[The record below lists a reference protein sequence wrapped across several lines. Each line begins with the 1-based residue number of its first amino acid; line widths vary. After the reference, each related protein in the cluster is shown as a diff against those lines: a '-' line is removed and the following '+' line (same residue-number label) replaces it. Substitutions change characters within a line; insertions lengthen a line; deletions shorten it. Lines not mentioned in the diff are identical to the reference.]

1 MKIAVLSGKGGTGK
15 TFVSVNLAVAAGKA
29 TYIDCDVEEPNGK
42 LFLKPEIEQTVLV
55 NRSIPK
61 FDIDKCV
68 GCRKCVEFCE
78 FNALVYLKNRPK
90 VFSDICHSCGGCIL
104 VCEYEAVTEEAYP
117 VGKVEIGTY
126 NANQAI
132 QVVTGVQDE
141 GVASGVPII
150 QTCLD
155 YVNQDK
161 DVLSIIDCPPGSAC
175 SVMES
180 ITEVDFC
187 IAVVEPT
194 AFGFHNFQ
202 MIDELVNLLGKPMAV
217 IINKVEEP
225 YEPLEEFLKQKDITV
240 LARIP
245 YSMNLARCITE
256 GKVAVE
262 EDARI
267 LKQFQG
273 ILKGIE
279 AKYKIE

>member
-15 TFVSVNLAVAAGKA
+15 TFVSVNLAVTAGKA

-42 LFLKPEIEQTVLV
+42 LFLKPKVKQTVVV
-55 NRSIPK
+55 NRRIPK

-104 VCEYEAVTEEAYP
+104 VCEYQAITEEEHS
-117 VGKVEIGTY
+117 VGKVEVGTY
-126 NANQAI
+126 CDNQAI
-132 QVVTGVQDE
+132 QVVTGIQDE

-150 QTCLD
+150 QACMS
-155 YVNQDK
+155 YVDQATGA
-161 DVLSIIDCPPGSAC
+161 LSIIDCPPGSAC

-180 ITEVDFC
+180 ITEVDSC

-202 MIDELVNLLGKPMAV
+202 MIYELVSLLGKPMAV

-225 YEPLEEFLKQKDITV
+225 YLPLEEFLKQKNITI

-245 YSMNLARCITE
+245 YNVDLARSITE
-256 GKVAVE
+256 GKVVVE
-262 EDARI
+262 EDTVM
-267 LKQFQG
+267 LQQFQN
-273 ILKGIE
+273 ILAGME
-279 AKYKIE
+279 ENLL